1 MSSKVTVCLTS
12 CNRFDLL
19 KTTVDSFLSLNS
31 YPIERFIITEDS
43 GNIDML
49 NNIKNYFKDKVEVV
63 FNPINLGAYKSIDN
77 MYNMVNTEYIF
88 HSEDDWHYSSNKNF
102 IQESLNILD
111 ERKDLHQIWLRSIN
125 EFPSWIDPVTYKTS
139 FGTSYKIVKYP
150 HCGNWCGFSLNP
162 GLRRLDDYKK
172 MFPNGY
178 AEFIAKGKFSGESE
192 LNCNNHAAKQG
203 YRAAILVNHTCKHLG
218 YGRTVL

>member
-139 FGTSYKIVKYP
+139 FGIS
-150 HCGNWCGFSLNP
+150 S
-162 GLRRLDDYKK
+162 RLK
-172 MFPNGY
+172 
-178 AEFIAKGKFSGESE
+178 
-192 LNCNNHAAKQG
+192 L
-203 YRAAILVNHTCKHLG
+203 
-218 YGRTVL
+218 